1 MRFRWAVM
9 FYWSSTRGRL
19 FRNGKARMS
28 IGVKDVL
35 ERLGSNQEFWYE
47 RIKKFSK
54 PTSCVAAFLQPSLNP
69 SRQLRKNGACER
81 QTAVHSDAWRVGKRH

>member
-47 RIKKFSK
+47 RIKKILK
-54 PTSCVAAFLQPSLNP
+54 TN
-69 SRQLRKNGACER
+69 QLRGCFFATKSESFKAAAQKRGMR
-81 QTAVHSDAWRVGKRH
+81 TANLCPQ